1 VLPQYAAWRGA
12 KPRFTL
18 KMVSEDKF
26 AVGPQSDAEGRV
38 MMRVGDVEGFVPA
51 EEAMLA
57 KRRVE
62 RARRIKERGQL
73 AAGFYQ
79 WQTNIVERDMARI
92 PVVANASNASRANG
106 GAKHS
111 GARSRSSSTAVVES
125 ASPQA
130 GVLHIGEEVARLGG
144 YGANTSNASRAN
156 GGAKHS
162 GARSRSSSMAAVE
175 SASPQAGVHD
185 MHIGEEVA
193 RLGGYGAVERGDL
206 WAAVASGVGLPKSMA
221 QHVRQRYEDAARNAY
236 AVGDTEDE
244 EERAPRRGYSDE
256 LRPVPEGGRE
266 RAPTLDA
273 TLNRLLSFEE
283 SDHEESRTHNS
294 RGRTPSPSPLAA
306 PRPRIGTPRGS
317 TCASAGK
324 RSDTSKDWNE
334 SHYMRD
340 HLSGRTIRR
349 VDVCARAYW
358 NRWDGSSTA
367 STRALT
373 ELLERSTRGGRQV

>member
-92 PVVANASNASRANG
+92 PVVANA
-106 GAKHS
+106 
-111 GARSRSSSTAVVES
+111 
-125 ASPQA
+125 
-130 GVLHIGEEVARLGG
+130 
-144 YGANTSNASRAN
+144 SNASRAN